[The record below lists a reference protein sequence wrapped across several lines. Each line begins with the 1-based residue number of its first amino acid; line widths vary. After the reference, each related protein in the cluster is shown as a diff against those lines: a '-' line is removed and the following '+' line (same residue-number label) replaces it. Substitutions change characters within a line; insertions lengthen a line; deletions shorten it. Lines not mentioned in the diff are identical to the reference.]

1 MHPSFSDLKVNLLLD
16 HDVSL
21 HFVLLLAFQATFQA
35 ENNVRSTPASS
46 TLTLVLYRRHNTH
59 TANRYLHG
67 SGERNG
73 AQRKTKVSFGR
84 TIKRKFHKR
93 LLQLVTSFQV
103 LLKHTDS
110 DIMFCYEMLQI
121 ENILLNHI

>member
-1 MHPSFSDLKVNLLLD
+1 MGLLLD

-93 LLQLVTSFQV
+93 QLNR
-103 LLKHTDS
+103 
-110 DIMFCYEMLQI
+110 I
-121 ENILLNHI
+121 